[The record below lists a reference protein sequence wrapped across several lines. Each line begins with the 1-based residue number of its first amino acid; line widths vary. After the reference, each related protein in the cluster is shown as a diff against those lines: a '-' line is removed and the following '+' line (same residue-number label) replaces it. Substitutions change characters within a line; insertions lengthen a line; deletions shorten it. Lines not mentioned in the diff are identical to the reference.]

1 MSGGL
6 DSALAVRLI
15 LEQGIEVIGISFVG
29 AYCPVPLQ
37 GRSAAEVVSGQL
49 GIRLVQ
55 LSIDQGFIDM
65 VGAPRYGHG
74 RNMNPCIDCHI
85 MMVQRA
91 WEWGQNHG
99 AAFVFTG
106 EVLGQRPMSQ
116 RKQGLMLVA
125 KRSGADGYLLRP
137 LSAKL
142 LEPTIVEQ
150 EGLVAREQLLDIQ
163 GRTRRR
169 QFELVREYGLTG
181 FASPAGGCLLTDRG
195 FARRVREA
203 FDHDEA
209 RVEVVE
215 LLRFGRHFRLASGAR
230 VVVGRNREENEA
242 LLRYRPPGAVVVD
255 GQHLPGPAA
264 LLMPGSVADR
274 IVAARLVA
282 RYSDRRGSDEVA
294 VRIGTEELMVC
305 PATPDES
312 AALLIE

>member
-1 MSGGL
+1 
-6 DSALAVRLI
+6 
-15 LEQGIEVIGISFVG
+15 
-29 AYCPVPLQ
+29 
-37 GRSAAEVVSGQL
+37 
-49 GIRLVQ
+49 
-55 LSIDQGFIDM
+55 
-65 VGAPRYGHG
+65 
-74 RNMNPCIDCHI
+74 
-85 MMVQRA
+85 
-91 WEWGQNHG
+91 
-99 AAFVFTG
+99 
-106 EVLGQRPMSQ
+106 
-116 RKQGLMLVA
+116 
-125 KRSGADGYLLRP
+125 
-137 LSAKL
+137 
-142 LEPTIVEQ
+142 VEQ

-242 LLRYRPPGAVVVD
+242 LLRYRPPSAVVVD

-294 VRIGTEELMVC
+294 VRIGTEELMVR